1 MASEGRDAGSPHTCL
16 SPERLCQMWCATRGV
31 PPQGPFRQIRR
42 RCGGEKRR
50 LFPYK
55 QGARNVNRLTAEPHT
70 RRRQRGKMVNKTEFI
85 ERIAQEAGVPEGE
98 AQRHF
103 GAFERVVAE
112 ALKGG
117 DEVRITGFGKFSV
130 KERKAREGRNPQTG
144 EKMKIA
150 ASKVPA
156 FSAGNAL
163 KQAV

>member
-1 MASEGRDAGSPHTCL
+1 M
-16 SPERLCQMWCATRGV
+16 CQMWCTSRGIPQRGPLRRTR
-31 PPQGPFRQIRR
+31 RQR
-42 RCGGEKRR
+42 GGGKWRP
-50 LFPYK
+50 LPYK
-55 QGARNVNRLTAEPHT
+55 QGVSDPNKASAKLRMRQG
-70 RRRQRGKMVNKTEFI
+70 QRGETMNKTELI
-85 ERIAQEAGVPEGE
+85 ERIAEEAGVTAGE
-98 AQRHF
+98 AQEHF

-117 DEVRITGFGKFSV
+117 DEVQITGFGKFSV
-130 KERKAREGRNPQTG
+130 RERKAREGRNPQTG